1 MSKTILLV
9 EDEVLIAMRERQ
21 ELEQYGYAVLHV
33 TKGEKA
39 VEAVVHGKTRI
50 DLVLMDINLGPGID
64 GTQAAE
70 KILEHH
76 DIPIVFLSSHT
87 EPAIVEKTEKITSYG
102 YIVKNSGIT
111 VFDASIKMAFKL
123 HKAKTEM
130 RESNERFR
138 LAVDET
144 GEGIWDW
151 NMQTGE
157 VHYDRNWKRF
167 LGYGPETEDYTFAD
181 WEQNIHPDSI
191 PVFENALQA
200 YLEGHRKYFEY
211 EYRIRT
217 KSGEWK
223 WVWSRGICIEY
234 DRQQRPVRFIGTHRD
249 MSDKKLSE
257 EKLAEFERFQRS
269 VLDND
274 LVWINALDEDGNITF
289 WNKAAETIE

>member
-1 MSKTILLV
+1 V
-9 EDEVLIAMRERQ
+9 EDEVLIALGERQ
-21 ELEQYGYAVLHV
+21 ELEQYGYTVLHV

-50 DLVLMDINLGPGID
+50 DLILMDINLGPGMD

-181 WEQNIHPDSI
+181 WEHNIHPDSI